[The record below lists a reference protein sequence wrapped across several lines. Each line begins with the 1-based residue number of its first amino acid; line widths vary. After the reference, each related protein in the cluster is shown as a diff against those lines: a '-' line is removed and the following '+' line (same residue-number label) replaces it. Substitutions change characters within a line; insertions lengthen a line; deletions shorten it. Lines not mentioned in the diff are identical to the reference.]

1 MASRL
6 KLQNELEELLGSEN
20 VYFQPP
26 SSVKMKYPA
35 IKYSLSNIEI
45 KHADDTSY
53 NNKRV
58 YELILIDS
66 NPDSEFVDKLLQ
78 LPYCSFDRFYPSDN
92 LNHYTF
98 TLYY

>member
-6 KLQNELEELLGSEN
+6 KLQTELEELLGSEN

-45 KHADDTSY
+45 KHADDISY

-92 LNHYTF
+92 LNHYSF

>member
-6 KLQNELEELLGSEN
+6 KLQTELEELLGSEN

-35 IKYSLSNIEI
+35 IKYSLSSIEI

-92 LNHYTF
+92 LNHYSF

>member
-6 KLQNELEELLGSEN
+6 KLQTELEELLGSEN

-35 IKYSLSNIEI
+35 IKYSLSNTEI

-66 NPDSEFVDKLLQ
+66 NPDNEFVDKLLQ

-92 LNHYTF
+92 LNHYSF

>member
-6 KLQNELEELLGSEN
+6 KLQTELEELLGSEN

-66 NPDSEFVDKLLQ
+66 SPDSEFVDKLLQ

-92 LNHYTF
+92 LNHYSF

>member
-6 KLQNELEELLGSEN
+6 KLQTELEELLGSEN

-58 YELILIDS
+58 YELILIDP
-66 NPDSEFVDKLLQ
+66 NPDSEFVDKLLR

-92 LNHYTF
+92 LNHYSF

>member
-6 KLQNELEELLGSEN
+6 KLQTELEELLGSEN

-45 KHADDTSY
+45 KNADDTSY

-92 LNHYTF
+92 LNHYSF